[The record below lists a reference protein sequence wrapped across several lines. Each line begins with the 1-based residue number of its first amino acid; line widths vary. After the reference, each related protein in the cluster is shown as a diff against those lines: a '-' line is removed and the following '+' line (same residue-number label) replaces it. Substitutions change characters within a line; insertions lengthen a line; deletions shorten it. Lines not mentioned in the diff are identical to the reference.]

1 VTPAQGKDEDD
12 DGIVKDLKKE
22 VQTLKGRCNEHE
34 RIIKDLQSRCETH
47 ENVLEMLR
55 QEIVGLHDS
64 RKTLDTT
71 YLGNSYDL
79 EP

>member
-1 VTPAQGKDEDD
+1 MPAQGKDEDD

-22 VQTLKGRCNEHE
+22 VQTLKGRYNEPE

-64 RKTLDTT
+64 QKTLDTM